1 MQAESGNQPDII
13 TITHAKNS
21 IGVEEIRRMRA
32 DLQIKPYSSAH
43 KIYLIPDAE
52 KLTVQAQNALLKT
65 LEEPPE
71 YAVIILIADG
81 LVNFLPTVLSR
92 CVVLQT
98 RAVEEAQIAQF
109 LQKEKGLSKDQAQI
123 LARFAGGNPWQA
135 LLLTDDQEFMDLR
148 DKTVDFLAH
157 LQNTD
162 AVKVSEFSSGVEPAR
177 RGDLL
182 NFVLMWYRDV
192 LLYFGTQN
200 TENLIFQEDIQYI
213 IEAATMLGYEQLG
226 RILDQVDTASRRM
239 KSNVQADAVLEVM
252 FLNIRQEYRRR

>member
-1 MQAESGNQPDII
+1 
-13 TITHAKNS
+13 
-21 IGVEEIRRMRA
+21 
-32 DLQIKPYSSAH
+32 
-43 KIYLIPDAE
+43 
-52 KLTVQAQNALLKT
+52 
-65 LEEPPE
+65 
-71 YAVIILIADG
+71 
-81 LVNFLPTVLSR
+81 
-92 CVVLQT
+92 
-98 RAVEEAQIAQF
+98 
-109 LQKEKGLSKDQAQI
+109 
-123 LARFAGGNPWQA
+123 
-135 LLLTDDQEFMDLR
+135 
-148 DKTVDFLAH
+148 
-157 LQNTD
+157 
-162 AVKVSEFSSGVEPAR
+162 VKVSEFASGVEPAR

>member
-1 MQAESGNQPDII
+1 M
-13 TITHAKNS
+13 
-21 IGVEEIRRMRA
+21 
-32 DLQIKPYSSAH
+32 
-43 KIYLIPDAE
+43 
-52 KLTVQAQNALLKT
+52 
-65 LEEPPE
+65 
-71 YAVIILIADG
+71 
-81 LVNFLPTVLSR
+81 
-92 CVVLQT
+92 LQT

-123 LARFAGGNPWQA
+123 LARFAGGNPGQA

-157 LQNTD
+157 LQNAHLQNTD
-162 AVKVSEFSSGVEPAR
+162 AVKVSEFASGVEPAR

-226 RILDQVDTASRRM
+226 RILDQIDTASRRM